1 MSEDKHSKTEKP
13 SQRKIDDARNKSG
26 APRSRE
32 LSSAL
37 SLMAAMIALS
47 ASAGMILSRLKS
59 NSRDILGHLATIDVT
74 PAGVESLMI
83 KEFFNLGLM
92 LAPFLI
98 VMVVAALAV
107 DIGQAGINFS
117 TEKFKFD
124 PGKLNPIQGL
134 SRLFNKDSIFEV
146 AKAFAKMGIVG
157 YMAYKI
163 LAEEMD
169 GIVYLVDQDLSGVM
183 DFIGHLSFK
192 LVLHTCGVLLVLA
205 AIDLAF
211 VKWRFL
217 ENLKMTKQE
226 VKDEHK
232 NTEGDPSVKGKIRQ
246 KQAQLARRRLKQ
258 IIPTAD
264 VVVTNPTHFAV
275 ALKYDRG
282 NMAAPVVLVKGV
294 DEMAQQIKAIARE
307 AKVTLVENRFLAREL
322 YAQVD
327 EGAPIPESLY
337 AAVAEVLAYVYSLKG
352 KNM

>member
-13 SQRKIDDARNKSG
+13 SQKKIEEARNKNG

-37 SLMAAMIALS
+37 SLIAAMIALS
-47 ASAGMILSRLKS
+47 GSAGMILSRLKS
-59 NSRDILGHLATIDVT
+59 ESRDIFGELATIEVT
-74 PAGVESLMI
+74 PSGVHALMI
-83 KEFFNLGLM
+83 KEFLNLGIM

-98 VMVVAALAV
+98 IMFVAALAV
-107 DIGQAGINFS
+107 DVGQAGISFS

-124 PGKLNPIQGL
+124 LGKLNPMQGL
-134 SRLFNKDSIFEV
+134 SRLFNKDSLFEV
-146 AKAFAKMGIVG
+146 AKSFAKMGIVG
-157 YMAYKI
+157 YMAYHI
-163 LAEEMD
+163 IADEMD
-169 GIVYLVDQDLSGVM
+169 GIIYLVDQDLSGVM
-183 DFIGHLSFK
+183 SFIGHLSFK

-246 KQAQLARRRLKQ
+246 KQMQLARRRLKQ

-275 ALKYDRG
+275 ALKYERG
-282 NMAAPVVLVKGV
+282 QMGAPKVLVKGV

-307 AKVTLVENRFLAREL
+307 AKVVLVENRFLAREL
-322 YAQVD
+322 YAQVE
-327 EGAPIPESLY
+327 EGAEIPESLY
-337 AAVAEVLAYVYSLKG
+337 AAVAEVLAYVYGLKG
-352 KNM
+352 KR